1 MRRFP
6 LLCLGCL
13 WACRAPLPEREPP
26 SAAPPFTLSVEP
38 PEQAGRIQPVSRFF
52 LTPPDEEALVI
63 RGELSE
69 YHLRKLRE
77 RELPK
82 TLSARIVSAQSWL
95 DADSLVL
102 SPLSVLAP
110 AEVYSVASPEL
121 GLIARLEVVAD
132 AAPPLGRVWPPL
144 DAGGSAEFWLFCGE
158 LAPSVAGAE
167 EALLE
172 PGHQPVWAAPEPG
185 SGCVSLRASA
195 GVTQA
200 EPLVPPLA
208 VLGRSLE
215 PAALSAAA
223 AHVQPAPLDC
233 AGPELPFGPGCI
245 AVADDRAVV
254 RAPEAATLW
263 SVSGEPGAWLEPL
276 DPGGKLVLRGLAPNS
291 TELVSYWVRDA
302 FAELSR
308 GQLLLTTGPALPHV
322 VLSEVFANPLGA
334 EPAQEW
340 VELYNDGTIP
350 VELSTLSLEDGGGKV
365 ELPAFVL
372 APGSFALIVRDDY
385 DPASSSDPAPAQ
397 GTKLLRVPALGK
409 NGLSN
414 SGEALALRA
423 GGQLISK
430 FPALPKPK
438 AGVSVARRKT
448 WTLDDD
454 ASGFGHHA
462 APGASPGAPNALA
475 D

>member
-1 MRRFP
+1 MRR
-6 LLCLGCL
+6 LSVLCLGCL
-13 WACRAPLPEREPP
+13 WACRAPLPEREPS
-26 SAAPPFTLSVEP
+26 SATPPPTLSVEP
-38 PEQAGRIQPVSRFF
+38 PEQDGRIQPVSRFH
-52 LTPPDEEALVI
+52 LTPADEEALVI
-63 RGELSE
+63 RGALSA

-82 TLSARIVSAQSWL
+82 TLSARVVSAQIWL
-95 DADSLVL
+95 DGDGLTL
-102 SPLSVLAP
+102 SPLSVLTP

-121 GLIARLEVVAD
+121 GLIAQLEVVAEP
-132 AAPPLGRVWPPL
+132 APTLGRVWPPL
-144 DAGGSAEFWLFCGE
+144 DAGGSADFWLFCGE
-158 LAPSVAGAE
+158 LSPSATGAE
-167 EALLE
+167 QAFLE
-172 PGHQPVWAAPEPG
+172 PGHQPVWAVTESG
-185 SGCVSLRASA
+185 SSCVSLRASA
-195 GVTQA
+195 GVTLA

-208 VLGRSLE
+208 VLGRALE
-215 PAALSAAA
+215 PAALSVAAA
-223 AHVQPAPLDC
+223 QAQPTPLDC
-233 AGPELPFGPGCI
+233 QAPELPIGPGCI

-254 RAPEAATLW
+254 RAPQVATLW
-263 SVSGEPGAWLEPL
+263 SVSGKSGAWLEPL
-276 DPGGKLVLRGLAPNS
+276 EAGGKLVLRGLTPDS

-308 GQLLLTTGPALPHV
+308 GQALLATGPALPRV
-322 VLSEVFANPLGA
+322 VLSEVLANPLGP

-340 VELYNDGTIP
+340 VELYNDGAVP
-350 VELSTLSLEDGGGKV
+350 VDLSTLSLEDGGGKV

-372 APGSFALIVRDDY
+372 TPGSFALVVREDY
-385 DPASSSDPAPAQ
+385 DAASGSDPLPAP

-438 AGVSVARRKT
+438 AGVSVARRET

-454 ASGFGHHA
+454 ATGFGHHA
-462 APGASPGAPNALA
+462 EPGASPGAPNALA